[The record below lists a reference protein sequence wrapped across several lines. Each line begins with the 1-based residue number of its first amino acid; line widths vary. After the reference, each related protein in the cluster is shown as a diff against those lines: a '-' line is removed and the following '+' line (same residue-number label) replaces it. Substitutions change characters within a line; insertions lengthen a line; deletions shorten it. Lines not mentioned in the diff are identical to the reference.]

1 MKKRKHK
8 HLYVIDKKAMPFI
21 IKKIT
26 NKNT

>member
-1 MKKRKHK
+1 MKKEKCK
-8 HLYVIDKKAMPFI
+8 QLCVIDKKTMLFM